1 MRRTGLALCVVA
13 ALAASGASAETGD
26 APATDLTKVD
36 LNGSW
41 YVLIHYKDEQSEDK
55 SITKFKD
62 FVWTIEQTANTLT
75 WEHYPYV
82 LFPEDAELIRRQAM
96 RGHTAWEPDESQ
108 WTHLKSAID
117 VSSRAL
123 TRKRMTGSVAQGW
136 KSLAPLGSGGLNTM
150 SFSRNWDV
158 GFKPDKVSIVIVDS
172 LSGATGLGGI
182 EEATTY
188 EIRER
193 TSPGEFRGTY
203 EEGSK
208 RGTFRMVRSAE
219 RRVVK

>member
-1 MRRTGLALCVVA
+1 MG
-13 ALAASGASAETGD
+13 ALAVAGVARAQAD
-26 APATDLTKVD
+26 APPVDLTKVD

-41 YVLIHYKDEQSEDK
+41 YVLIHYKDSQSEDK

-75 WEHYPYV
+75 WEQYPYV
-82 LFPEDAELIRRQAM
+82 IFSEDAEVVRRQAM
-96 RGHTAWEPDESQ
+96 RGHTAWEPDEAQ
-108 WTHLKSAID
+108 WAQLKLAVD

-123 TRKRMTGSVAQGW
+123 TRKRMTGSVEKGW

-150 SFSRNWDV
+150 SFTRNWDV
-158 GFKPDKVSIVIVDS
+158 GFKPDKISIVIVDS

-182 EEATTY
+182 EESTTF
-188 EIRER
+188 EVTQRV
-193 TSPGEFRGTY
+193 SPGELRGTY
-203 EEGSK
+203 EEGTK